1 MIIAKISFYIRNFNK
16 CKCDYNNNFGLNLK
30 TIIMKNY
37 IFILMFLFI
46 SKLIFSQSR
55 SMLSDNDSI
64 YINDN
69 RDPFVDY
76 FEKVT
81 VNGGAGLFIA
91 QGSLNRYFGL
101 APVIELDINFP
112 IKERTSLDLGLQ
124 FIIPNQ
130 KESFT
135 YIRTIDTLQVK
146 SQYMFNFFARY
157 KKRINQN
164 LKSNLNL
171 NIGLG
176 VSTIATDA
184 RNPFFEGE
192 KDQKKYE
199 MVSALLLLPGLEYKY
214 KFSKHSE
221 FIFGIDL
228 QYSPYKIEG
237 ALREDIGTVA
247 FIPKVLYKF

>member
-1 MIIAKISFYIRNFNK
+1 M
-16 CKCDYNNNFGLNLK
+16 
-30 TIIMKNY
+30 
-37 IFILMFLFI
+37 
-46 SKLIFSQSR
+46 FSQSN
-55 SMLSDNDSI
+55 SMISNYDSV
-64 YINDN
+64 YVKES
-69 RDPFVDY
+69 RDSFTGF

-91 QGSLNRYFGL
+91 QGRLNAYFGL
-101 APVIELDINFP
+101 APVIEIDVNFP
-112 IKERTSLDLGLQ
+112 IKEKTSIDLGFQ
-124 FIIPNQ
+124 FVIPNQ

-157 KKRINQN
+157 KKRIKQN
-164 LKSNLNL
+164 SKSNINI

-199 MVSALLLLPGLEYKY
+199 MVGSLLLLPGLEYKY
-214 KFSKHSE
+214 KFSKNAE
-221 FIFGIDL
+221 FIFGLDL

-237 ALREDIGTVA
+237 ALRENIGAVA
-247 FIPKVLYKF
+247 LIPKILYKF